1 MSKLTKIEICWYGP
15 LTIEEIKRDFNNQ
28 DKDYGLYQVYGTH
41 NISGPN
47 SLLYIGQ
54 ATEQTFAS
62 RLSQHQNDWLESE
75 YSKVQLYIGQLGGIE
90 NVDDNE
96 WGQLIDKAERLLIYH
111 CAPPYNSSGL
121 NEYGDI
127 HDTIVINLNK
137 KNRLPLEVS
146 TFYND
151 SEYWGDKWIEYQVE

>member
-1 MSKLTKIEICWYGP
+1 MIKLNKIEICWYGP
-15 LTIEEIKRDFNNQ
+15 LTVEEVKKDFNDQ

-41 NISGPN
+41 NISGPDT
-47 SLLYIGQ
+47 LLYIGRT
-54 ATEQTFAS
+54 TEQPFAS

-75 YSKVQLYIGQLGGIE
+75 YSNVQVYIGRLGGLE
-90 NVDDNE
+90 NVDDDTWVQQIKN
-96 WGQLIDKAERLLIYH
+96 AEGLLIYH

-121 NEYGDI
+121 NGYGDI
-127 HDTIVINLNK
+127 HYTIVINLEK

-151 SEYWGDKWIEYQVE
+151 SEYWGDKWAEYQTK